1 MLLVPFL
8 YWNNPMTKPDKKS
21 QSEKFKDAAREAE
34 ADEDEAAF
42 EDKLKRI
49 VKRPD
54 NGKKAPGK

>member
-1 MLLVPFL
+1 
-8 YWNNPMTKPDKKS
+8 MTKPDKKS